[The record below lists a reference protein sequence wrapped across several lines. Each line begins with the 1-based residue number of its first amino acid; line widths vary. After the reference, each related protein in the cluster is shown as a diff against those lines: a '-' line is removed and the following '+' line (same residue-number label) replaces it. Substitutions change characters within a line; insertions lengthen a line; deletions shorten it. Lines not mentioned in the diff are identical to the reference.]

1 MSTPDAAPRTPAEAV
16 PEVVHLYLYYRLRPN
31 ADTSA
36 AVAQVRAMQAGL
48 ARRSGIEGRL
58 MRRADDPLTWME
70 VYEGVDNRAA
80 FMQALD
86 AAVLEHR
93 LAGLLAD
100 GSARHVE
107 CFTESIRER

>member
-1 MSTPDAAPRTPAEAV
+1 MSTPDAAPRAAAEAV
-16 PEVVHLYLYYRLRPN
+16 PEVVHLYLYYRLRPD

-36 AVAQVRAMQAGL
+36 AAAQVRAMQAGL

-58 MRRADDPLTWME
+58 MRRTDDPLTWME
-70 VYEGVDNRAA
+70 IYEGVSDRAA

-93 LAGLLAD
+93 LTGLLAD
-100 GSARHVE
+100 GGTRHAE